1 MFDNAICGASY
12 LKMDSGYGI
21 LEIILK
27 ERNPFNMS
35 IADSIFEK
43 TTDVAGNIIYKTQS
57 FDAVSLL
64 VLAMRTPGATISR
77 SQYLRKELSS
87 KFPDIVVETAIQRN
101 PAYAGID
108 RATIDEISRNA
119 INYETT
125 KVSAASFAAGLQ
137 GGVALAGAAVVD
149 ITQYFVFLLRV
160 MQKLAYLYGFD
171 EFNLK
176 EEEIDDETLNI
187 MLGVMFGAQGA
198 NVAINAISKNVA
210 ARIAKTLPRKALT
223 KGVLYPIVKKIAK
236 QLGFRMTKQIF
247 ADGLSKIVPVLGG
260 AVSGVVTYAS
270 FKPCSLRLKKK
281 FRELPTCDPNYF
293 IVEGQNN
300 TKI

>member
-1 MFDNAICGASY
+1 M
-12 LKMDSGYGI
+12 
-21 LEIILK
+21 
-27 ERNPFNMS
+27 ERKLFNMS

-43 TTDVAGNIIYKTQS
+43 TADVAGNIIYKTQS
-57 FDAVSLL
+57 IDAVSLL
-64 VLAMRTPGATISR
+64 VLAMRTPGATINR

-125 KVSAASFAAGLQ
+125 KVSAASFAAGLP
-137 GGVALAGAAVVD
+137 GGVALAGATVVD

-187 MLGVMFGAQGA
+187 MLGVMFGVQGA
-198 NVAINAISKNVA
+198 NVAINTISKNVA
-210 ARIAKTLPRKALT
+210 VRIAKTLPRKALT
-223 KGVLYPIVKKIAK
+223 KGVVYPIVKKIAK

-293 IVEGQNN
+293 IAEGQNN
-300 TKI
+300 TNI

>member
-1 MFDNAICGASY
+1 
-12 LKMDSGYGI
+12 MDGGCGI
-21 LEIILK
+21 LKIILK

-125 KVSAASFAAGLQ
+125 KVSAASFAAGLP

-176 EEEIDDETLNI
+176 EEEIDDETLNIMLI